1 MAPAGAAISHH
12 SAKTVCVMDSSSR
25 LGAALVDRLL
35 HRGYNVHAAAFARGE
50 ATKAAWSEN
59 KRVRFFKSDPLD
71 YHSIAG
77 AIRGCSGLFYTFDND
92 SSYDE
97 FMVEIEL
104 RAAHNVLEACAQA
117 DTIERV
123 VFTSSVTAVIWNEK
137 LKIAEDIDE
146 RDWSDPNFCRNF
158 KLWHALAKTLS
169 EKTAWALAMD
179 RGVDMVAVNAGLIL
193 AGPELSPSNPYL
205 KCAPEM
211 YEDGVLVTVK
221 LKFLVDA
228 HICVFESS
236 DSYGRYLCFNHTIC
250 HPEDAVK
257 LAQMLSPGPTTPPSD
272 GLRVIQERIH
282 SKKLNKLML
291 EYGDGLEVAGYIG
304 EY

>member
-1 MAPAGAAISHH
+1 MAPAAIARHTT
-12 SAKTVCVMDSSSR
+12 KTVCVMDSSNR
-25 LGAALVDRLL
+25 LGVALVDRLL
-35 HRGYNVHAAAFARGE
+35 HRGYTVHAAAFARGD

-59 KRVRFFKSDPLD
+59 KRVRVFRADPLD
-71 YHSIAG
+71 YNSIAE
-77 AIRGCSGLFYTFDND
+77 AIRGCSGLFYTFDD
-92 SSYDE
+92 ESSYDE

-123 VFTSSVTAVIWNEK
+123 VFTSSVTALIWNEK
-137 LKIAEDIDE
+137 LKVTEDVDE
-146 RDWSDPNFCRNF
+146 RDWSDPNFCRKF

-193 AGPELSPSNPYL
+193 AGPELSSANPYL
-205 KCAPEM
+205 KGAPEM

-228 HICVFESS
+228 HICVFENP
-236 DSYGRYLCFNHTIC
+236 DAYGRYLCFNHTIC
-250 HPEDAVK
+250 HPKDAIN
-257 LAQMLSPGPTTPPSD
+257 LAQMLSPGPSPPPRYND
-272 GLRVIQERIH
+272 GLGVIQGRIH
-282 SKKLNKLML
+282 SKKLNKLLL
-291 EYGDGLEVAGYIG
+291 EYRDGLQVA
-304 EY
+304 E